1 MLFWKKES
9 RYLKENDMET
19 GKWHIAQLNI
29 GMMMGKNIDDPVMKE
44 FVAQLD
50 AINALAEQ
58 SNGFIWRLKSDEGNA
73 TSYNPYQDERIII
86 NFSVWQNVEALKNFV
101 YKSAHTAV
109 MKDRKKW
116 FENFGQAYYAVWN
129 IPEGYIP
136 SLDEAVE
143 RLAFL
148 QQRGPT
154 SYAFDFK
161 NIFEPAS
168 LI

>member
-1 MLFWKKES
+1 
-9 RYLKENDMET
+9 MEP

-29 GMMMGKNIDDPVMKE
+29 GMMTGKNIDDPVMKG

-58 SNGFIWRLKSDEGNA
+58 SSGFVWRLKSDEGNA
-73 TSYNPYQDERIII
+73 TSYNPYKDERIII

-101 YKSAHTAV
+101 YKSAQTAV
-109 MKDRKKW
+109 MKNRKKW
-116 FENFGQAYYAVWN
+116 FESFGQAYYVVWN

-143 RLAFL
+143 RLSVL
-148 QQRGPT
+148 QQKGPT
-154 SYAFDFK
+154 DYAFDFK
-161 NIFEPAS
+161 NIFEP
-168 LI
+168 LL